1 MDECEFPK
9 NNATSEE
16 IKEIL
21 LNSRTIA
28 VVGISSNP
36 EKASYRVAEYLKNNG
51 YDVIPVNPNYEEVL
65 GLKCYPDLKSIPV
78 HIDIV
83 DIFRQPD
90 AIPPIVDESI
100 EIGAGTVWMQLGL
113 CKNESA
119 EKAKAAGLNVVMNKC
134 IKIEHAAIK

>member
-9 NNATSEE
+9 SNATSEE

-51 YDVIPVNPNYEEVL
+51 YEVIPVNPNYEEVL

-90 AIPPIVDESI
+90 AIPPIVDDSI
-100 EIGAGTVWMQLGL
+100 EIGASTVWMQLGL